1 MKFGV
6 SETKKKLPPQNK
18 KGNVIMDIRTDLLEM
33 LQDYTDGRITEVNP
47 DDVLTSD
54 LGLNSFEL
62 FDMICLIE
70 EKYEISIPDRVLPT
84 LVTVKDV
91 VEYLEAN
98 V

>member
-1 MKFGV
+1 
-6 SETKKKLPPQNK
+6 
-18 KGNVIMDIRTDLLEM
+18 MDIRADM
-33 LQDYTDGRITEVNP
+33 LKMINEYTDGRITEVNP

-62 FDMICLIE
+62 FDLICMIE
-70 EKYEISIPDRVLPT
+70 EKYEITIPDRVLPT
-84 LVTVKDV
+84 LITVKDV

>member
-1 MKFGV
+1 
-6 SETKKKLPPQNK
+6 
-18 KGNVIMDIRTDLLEM
+18 MDIRNEMLEM
-33 LQDYTDGRITEVNP
+33 LRDYTDGRITEVNP

-70 EKYEISIPDRVLPT
+70 EKFEITFPDRVLPT

>member
-1 MKFGV
+1 
-6 SETKKKLPPQNK
+6 
-18 KGNVIMDIRTDLLEM
+18 M
-33 LQDYTDGRITEVNP
+33 LKMINEYTDGRITEVNP

-62 FDMICLIE
+62 FDLICMIE
-70 EKYEISIPDRVLPT
+70 EKYEITIPDRVLPT
-84 LVTVKDV
+84 LITVKDV

>member
-1 MKFGV
+1 MSV
-6 SETKKKLPPQNK
+6 R
-18 KGNVIMDIRTDLLEM
+18 DDLLEM
-33 LQDYTDGRITEVNP
+33 LKEYTDGRIETVNP

-70 EKYEISIPDRVLPT
+70 EKYNITIPDRLLPT

-91 VEYLEAN
+91 VDYLESN
-98 V
+98 VK